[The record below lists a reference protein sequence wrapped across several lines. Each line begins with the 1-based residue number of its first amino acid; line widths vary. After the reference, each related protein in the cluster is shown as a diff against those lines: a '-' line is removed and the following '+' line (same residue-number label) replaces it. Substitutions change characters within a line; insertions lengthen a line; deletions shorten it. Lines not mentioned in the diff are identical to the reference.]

1 MVRYAILWIPVLVE
15 YVPEIINE
23 NPAPVELSDVPG
35 LPSCHLRCSTD
46 KLTKNFT
53 LYYRLG
59 NDSQENKIEFTHLES
74 TQSGFISYKL
84 EFDDTNDHLT
94 ENLQTS
100 IHHSVYHYVKGLFH
114 KHAFHDE
121 ECDSLLKG
129 FCSHE
134 RLKWSDNGVPKKVFT
149 HYIREY
155 IEKLTESYSTLSAQ
169 LAFLQDIVN
178 VKRQYRTGVNKSQQL
193 KKDCFRVTGEAK
205 YAIALLRMS
214 RFTVKSKVYCSLSDS
229 LIRLEMLREQ
239 CVDAYNTINN
249 TYNNRLGRIGIWV
262 GAIGIAITATLE
274 AVHTCTVDNETP
286 KKQLILLDRL
296 VKQNDSEIRELT
308 NRADSLAEQNERVL
322 RSLEK
327 IVNE

>member
-15 YVPEIINE
+15 YVPEIINDKPE
-23 NPAPVELSDVPG
+23 PVELSDVPG
-35 LPSCHLRCSTD
+35 MPSCHLRCSVD
-46 KLTKNFT
+46 KRTKNFT

-84 EFDDTNDHLT
+84 EFEDTNDRLT
-94 ENLQTS
+94 TNLLSS

-114 KHAFHDE
+114 RHAFHDE

-129 FCSHE
+129 FCSTNQ
-134 RLKWSDNGVPKKVFT
+134 LKWGDNGVPKKVFT

-155 IEKLTESYSTLSAQ
+155 IEKLTESYRTLSAQ

-178 VKRQYRTGVNKSQQL
+178 NKKQYKTGVNKSSQL
-193 KKDCFRVTGEAK
+193 KKDCFRVTGEAA
-205 YAIALLRMS
+205 YATSLLRMS
-214 RFTVKSKVYCSLSDS
+214 RFSVKSKVYNNLSDI

-239 CVDAYNTINN
+239 CVDAYNTLNN
-249 TYNNRLGRIGIWV
+249 AYNNRLGRIGIRF
-262 GAIGIAITATLE
+262 GIASIVLTAVLE
-274 AVHTCTVDNETP
+274 VIHICTADNETS

-296 VKQNDSEIRELT
+296 VKQNDTEIRNLT
-308 NRADSLAEQNERVL
+308 NRADSLAEQNELVL
-322 RSLEK
+322 RSLEE
-327 IVNE
+327 IVK